1 LTKQSLNQVL
11 DEHPLSLFQLVTILI
26 CGTIGLLDGFDM
38 QSIAF
43 VAPAVI
49 REWAMAPSS
58 FAPIFVA
65 GGIGS
70 LLASLPFG
78 SVADRYGRRRCLL
91 IVTAIAAA
99 GTLATPFAA
108 NREQLLACRLVSS
121 FGLGGMLPTLV
132 ALTAE
137 YAPRRLRGLIVTAT
151 FCSFPLGAVLGGV
164 ISGVL
169 LQDHDWRTVFWL
181 GGLVTFLLLPVIAFR
196 LPESPSWL
204 ARRGRT
210 AEVAW
215 IVGRMGRTA
224 TWDGRVA
231 APRQRERSG
240 EGVLHVA
247 REGRATVTLLLGLAF
262 FVSLLLTFLMVNWV
276 PTLAV
281 RSGSTIRQGAFASAL
296 LNLAGI
302 AGGLVISRI
311 ADRRTPHA
319 VVASAYLLGALSV
332 LTLSSVTY
340 LASTIFLFTFVTGF
354 FCIGAQVTLVSLAS
368 AYYPVEVRSSGV
380 AVVSGMGRLG
390 AIAGPLIGGVLI
402 DGSNLGRALGWVV
415 GGSALVAAAAVWLV
429 HRRASLPKQRA
440 VPST

>member
-1 LTKQSLNQVL
+1 LTKQSL
-11 DEHPLSLFQLVTILI
+11 SQLIDDQPFSRLQLLTILV
-26 CGTIGLLDGFDM
+26 CGAIGLLDGFDT

-43 VAPAVI
+43 VAPAII
-49 REWAMAPSS
+49 RDWGMAPSS

-91 IVTAIAAA
+91 VVTVIATV

-108 NREQLLACRLVSS
+108 NREQLLACRVVSS

-151 FCSFPLGAVLGGV
+151 FCSFPLGAVLGGIV
-164 ISGVL
+164 SGVMI
-169 LQDHDWRTVFWL
+169 QDHGWHIVFWL
-181 GGLVTFLLLPVIAFR
+181 GGLVPLVLLPVIAFW
-196 LPESPSWL
+196 LPESLAWL
-204 ARRGRT
+204 ARRGRREEI
-210 AEVAW
+210 AQ
-215 IVGRMGRTA
+215 IVGRMHRA
-224 TWDGRVA
+224 DLWDGHLA
-231 APRQRERSG
+231 APGKRKPSG

-247 REGRATVTLLLGLAF
+247 REGRAGVTLLLGLAF
-262 FVSLLLTFLMVNWV
+262 FVSLLLTYLMVNWV

-281 RSGSTIRQGAFASAL
+281 RSGSTIRQGAFASSV

-302 AGGLVISRI
+302 IGGLVISRI
-311 ADRRTPHA
+311 SDKRVPYA
-319 VVASAYLLGALSV
+319 VVAVAYALGAAGVFMLSMMAD
-332 LTLSSVTY
+332 
-340 LASTIFLFTFVTGF
+340 LASTIFLFTLVTGF

-380 AVVSGMGRLG
+380 AVVSAVGRLG
-390 AIAGPLIGGVLI
+390 AIAGPLIGGLLI
-402 DGSNLGRALGWVV
+402 DGSNPGVALGWVV
-415 GGSALVAAAAVWLV
+415 GSSALVAASAVWLV
-429 HRRASLPKQRA
+429 HGRAGLPTPRA